1 MSNNNGNKKYN
12 NLTFASGW
20 LKQGAKGQYISASAS
35 GKGSKIKLQ
44 AILEDGTVAPIENFF
59 VFFASEKEKET
70 SPDAR
75 FVFTKE

>member
-1 MSNNNGNKKYN
+1 MSNDKKQYN

-20 LKQGAKGQYISASAS
+20 IKQGAKGQYISASAS

-44 AILEDGTVAPIENFF
+44 AVLEDGTVAPIENFF
-59 VFFASEKEKET
+59 VFFAAEKEKES